1 VVKRRDLKIPSNCR
15 IITSPS
21 DFLVI
26 LDQLSR

>member
-1 VVKRRDLKIPSNCR
+1 LKIPSNCK